1 MKTIDLKNKDQKEL
15 LNLLKELR
23 GRMAKLVFDLEANS
37 LKDTSQ
43 IQKTKRDIARV
54 LTMLKQIK

>member
-1 MKTIDLKNKDQKEL
+1 MKTIDLKNKDRKEL
-15 LNLLKELR
+15 LTVLKELR